1 LAIGLDG
8 RVVIT
13 GLGVVSPLGLD
24 VPSLWE
30 ALTAGRSG
38 VDRITLFDADGFET
52 RIAAEVKGFNAADHI
67 EYREARRM
75 DRYTQFAVIASLQ
88 AAAHARLDLD
98 INPEE
103 ACNVG
108 VLIGSGIGGI
118 STLSAQMA
126 VLAEKGPG
134 RISPFLVPMMISD
147 AASGHVS
154 IMLGAK
160 GVNFCATSACSSGAD
175 AIGEACEIIRRGDAH
190 VMLAGGAEAAIT
202 PIGIAGFNAAGALS
216 KRNEEPLRASRP
228 FDAER
233 DGFVMGEGAAVMV
246 LESLPHALR
255 RGAPILAEVGGY
267 GATSDAHHIT
277 QPDARGEGGAKAIQ
291 VALKKAGVCPEE
303 VDYINAHGTA
313 TQMNDKCETVAIK
326 GALGQHAYRVPVSST
341 KSMTGHLIAAAG
353 AIEAII
359 CVLTIQHGI
368 IPPTVNLEHPDPECD
383 LDYVPNA
390 ARRSKVRVALSNS
403 FGFGGHNS
411 VLALKE
417 YDEGG

>member
-1 LAIGLDG
+1 MAIGLDG

-38 VDRITLFDADGFET
+38 VDRITLFNPEGFET

-88 AAAHARLDLD
+88 AAAHSRLDLD
-98 INPEE
+98 SNPEE

>member
-1 LAIGLDG
+1 MAINTDN
-8 RVVIT
+8 RVVVT

-24 VPSLWE
+24 VSSLWE
-30 ALTAGRSG
+30 ALKSGQSG
-38 VDRITLFDADGFET
+38 VDRITLFDTDGFET
-52 RIAAEVKGFNAADHI
+52 RIAAEVKGFNPTDHI

-88 AAAHARLDLD
+88 AAAQAKLDLD
-98 INPEE
+98 NHPED

-108 VLIGSGIGGI
+108 VLIGSGIGVI
-118 STLSAQMA
+118 TTLCAQMA
-126 VLAEKGPG
+126 VLAEKGPD
-134 RISPFLVPMMISD
+134 RVSPFLIPMMISD

-216 KRNEEPLRASRP
+216 KRNEEPRKASRP

-233 DGFVMGEGAAVMV
+233 DGFVIGEGAAVMV

-255 RGAPILAEVGGY
+255 RGARILAEFGGY

-291 VALKKAGVCPEE
+291 VALNKAGVHLEE
-303 VDYINAHGTA
+303 VDYINAHGTS
-313 TQMNDKCETVAIK
+313 TQMNDRCETVAIK
-326 GALGQHAYRVPVSST
+326 AALGEHAYRVPVSST

-368 IPPTVNLEHPDPECD
+368 VPPTINLEHPDPECD
-383 LDYVPNA
+383 LDYVPNL
-390 ARRSKVRVALSNS
+390 ARQKKVRTALSNS

-411 VLALKE
+411 VLVLKE
-417 YDEGG
+417 YDEGR

>member
-1 LAIGLDG
+1 MAVGQDH
-8 RVVIT
+8 RVVVT
-13 GLGVVSPLGLD
+13 GLGAVSPLGLD

-30 ALTAGRSG
+30 ALKAGRSG
-38 VDRITLFDADGFET
+38 VDRITLFDPEGYET

-67 EYREARRM
+67 EHREARRM

-88 AAAHARLDLD
+88 AVAQAKLDLD
-98 INPEE
+98 ANPEE

-118 STLSAQMA
+118 TTLSAQMA
-126 VLAEKGPG
+126 VLSEKGPG
-134 RISPFLVPMMISD
+134 RISPFLVPMMIAD

-175 AIGEACEIIRRGDAH
+175 AVGEACEIIKRGDAQ
-190 VMLAGGAEAAIT
+190 VMLAGGAEAAIA
-202 PIGIAGFNAAGALS
+202 PISIAGFNSVGALS
-216 KRNEEPLRASRP
+216 KRNDEPQKASRP

-255 RGAPILAEVGGY
+255 RDAPILAEVGGY

-291 VALKKAGVCPEE
+291 VALNKAGLHPEE
-303 VDYINAHGTA
+303 VDYINAHGTS
-313 TQMNDKCETVAIK
+313 TQLNDRCETMAIK
-326 GALGQHAYRVPVSST
+326 AAMGQHAYRVPVSST

-359 CVLTIQHGI
+359 CVLAIQHGI
-368 IPPTVNLEHPDPECD
+368 IPPTINLDHPDSDCD
-383 LDYVPNA
+383 LDYVPNV
-390 ARRSKVRVALSNS
+390 ARPGKVRIALSNS

-417 YDEGG
+417 YHEGG